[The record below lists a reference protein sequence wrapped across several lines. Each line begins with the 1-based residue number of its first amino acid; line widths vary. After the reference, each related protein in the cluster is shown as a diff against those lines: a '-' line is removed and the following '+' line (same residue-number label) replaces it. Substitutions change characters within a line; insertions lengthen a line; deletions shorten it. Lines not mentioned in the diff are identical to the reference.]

1 MNYNEWLRALAK
13 LPKSAEFCLADVT
26 ERISSGN
33 HVINFLITEA
43 KGSDLDTTSRRG
55 QKKDICRARTYITYY
70 QDRDGQEVVDIN
82 DPNGGR
88 TEITEPIVEVEKS
101 LVRDYS
107 FSLHEFFLLNSRL
120 CESVLSSLTTKIT
133 VISEHSK
140 AVLESQLGDE
150 IVKMVTK
157 RLSGGDEEGASL
169 KEMLI
174 SQVSDKMARYI
185 VRPILRVAGS
195 DEQVRELAI
204 TDGDLFWRYRH
215 IDKME
220 IQLNWKGVQL
230 HWDGKAGYVTNNA
243 AVLCV
248 RDTFLCLVNLPS
260 FGEMIAGKLA
270 KLTQEQINAFSR

>member
-1 MNYNEWLRALAK
+1 VNYAEWLRALAQ

-43 KGSDLDTTSRRG
+43 KGSDLDTTLRRG
-55 QKKDICRARTYITYY
+55 QKKEVCRARTYVTYY
-70 QDRDGQEVVDIN
+70 QDREGIEVVDIN

-88 TEITEPIVEVEKS
+88 VEITEPIVEVEKS
-101 LVRDYS
+101 LVRAYS

-120 CESVLSSLTTKIT
+120 CLSVLDSLTNKIS

-157 RLSGGDEEGASL
+157 RLAGGDEEGASL

-174 SQVSDKMARYI
+174 SQVSDKMERYL
-185 VRPILRVAGS
+185 VRPMRRAVGADG
-195 DEQVRELAI
+195 QVQELAMQ
-204 TDGDLFWRYRH
+204 DGDLFWRYQH
-215 IDKME
+215 VDKMD

-230 HWDGKAGYVTNNA
+230 HWDGKAGYVTNNKE
-243 AVLCV
+243 VLCV

-270 KLTQEQINAFSR
+270 KIVFRDS

>member
-1 MNYNEWLRALAK
+1 VNYNEWLRALAK

-43 KGSDLDTTSRRG
+43 KGSDLDMTSRRG
-55 QKKDICRARTYITYY
+55 QKKEICRARTYVGYY
-70 QDRDGQEVVDIN
+70 QDFAHAGYTMDVVDIN

-88 TEITEPIVEVEKS
+88 VEITEPTVEVEKS
-101 LVRDYS
+101 LVRTYS

-120 CESVLSSLTTKIT
+120 CESVLTSLTTKIA

-157 RLSGGDEEGASL
+157 RLAGGDEEGASL
-169 KEMLI
+169 KEMLM
-174 SQVSDKMARYI
+174 SQVSDKMNKHIAAP
-185 VRPILRVAGS
+185 VRRAVQA
-195 DEQVRELAI
+195 DAQVTDLAI
-204 TDGDLFWRYRH
+204 QDGDLFWRYQHADR
-215 IDKME
+215 ID
-220 IQLNWKGVQL
+220 ITLNWKGVQL

-243 AVLCV
+243 EVLCV

-260 FGEMIAGKLA
+260 FGEMIVGKLA
-270 KLTQEQINAFSR
+270 KIIG